1 MDINGFLKKT
11 REDLHRIPEKAL
23 REFKTAEYIRGFL
36 DRNRIEY
43 TAVGTSTVALFRGGP
58 RWLAFRADIDGLP
71 VAEETGR
78 AFASEH
84 RGMMHACGHD
94 GHTANLLLLARR
106 LRERTAAGRRLKR
119 SVMLIFQA
127 AEEGEGGARAVARH
141 RVFSSKK
148 LDGVFALHLAPGMEE
163 GAAGSAAG
171 PVSYQNCDLDIEIT
185 GRGCH
190 GAQAFRGIDVI
201 LVGAKL
207 VEAYQSIVSRN
218 LKPEDVAVLS
228 IGSFHAGGARN
239 IIPETAKLAGTIR
252 VTDKELLK
260 LIRARLEAINR
271 GFETAYGVRIK
282 MRFRPFYPAIV
293 NSAELYGVFLRS
305 ARKAGAK
312 IYENAR
318 LSGSEDFSFYL
329 QKGAKGLYFLLGS
342 KNARKGLVHPL
353 HSPRFDF
360 DPAALETG
368 NGIFWEILREMGA
381 F

>member
-1 MDINGFLKKT
+1 MDTKKFLRNT
-11 REDLHRIPEKAL
+11 REDLHRIPEAAL
-23 REFKTAEYIRGFL
+23 EEFRTAGYIREFLG
-36 DRNRIEY
+36 RNGIEY
-43 TAVGTSTVALFRGGP
+43 TAVGTSTVACFGGGP
-58 RWLAFRADIDGLP
+58 RWLAFRADIDALP

-78 AFASEH
+78 PFASEH
-84 RGMMHACGHD
+84 PGLMHACGHD
-94 GHTANLLLLARR
+94 GHAANLLLLAGR
-106 LRERTAAGRRLKR
+106 LKERAAAGHRFKK

-127 AEEGEGGARAVARH
+127 AEEGAGGARAVARH
-141 RVFSSKK
+141 RVFASKK
-148 LDGVFALHLAPGMEE
+148 IDGVFALHLAPGMEE

-171 PVSYQNCDLDIEIT
+171 PVSYQNCDLDIEIA

-239 IIPETAKLAGTIR
+239 IIPETAKLTGTIR
-252 VTDKELLK
+252 VTDRTLLK
-260 LIRARLEAINR
+260 LIRARLEAINK

-282 MRFRPFYPAIV
+282 MGFKPFYPAIV
-293 NSAELYGVFLRS
+293 NSPELYAVFLRA

-312 IYENAR
+312 VYEGAR

-342 KNARKGLVHPL
+342 KNAKQGFVHPL

-368 NGIFWEILREMGA
+368 NRIFWEILREMGA